1 MTCAAW
7 CRRGQAVVKRFLAAL
22 GMTEEVKP
30 VAGGDAGLEA
40 KDGAAKGRKPAR
52 NVWKVKRT
60 AGAGVGLESKGR
72 ADKRGESL

>member
-1 MTCAAW
+1 
-7 CRRGQAVVKRFLAAL
+7 
-22 GMTEEVKP
+22 MTEEVKP

-60 AGAGVGLESKGR
+60 AGVGVGLESKGR